1 MWGNWFTVMS
11 AGALLLLL
19 VIASAFLGSPLLA
32 LLIAALGLAV
42 LGLVYGLR
50 RSATGA
56 GASSAAREAEN
67 PLTNPRKPASGGA
80 PVAGEGSE
88 PRNPG

>member
-11 AGALLLLL
+11 AGVLLLLL
-19 VIASAFLGSPLLA
+19 VVASAFLGSPLLA
-32 LLIAALGLAV
+32 LLIAGLGLIV
-42 LGLVYGLR
+42 LGFVYALR
-50 RSATGA
+50 RSASGRP
-56 GASSAAREAEN
+56 ASPASTQPEN

-88 PRNPG
+88 PRDPS

>member
-1 MWGNWFTVMS
+1 MWGNWFAVMS

-32 LLIAALGLAV
+32 LLIAAAGLVV

-50 RSATGA
+50 RSTARE
-56 GASSAAREAEN
+56 GASSAPREAEN

-88 PRNPG
+88 PQNPG

>member
-11 AGALLLLL
+11 AGVLLLLL

-32 LLIAALGLAV
+32 LLIAV
-42 LGLVYGLR
+42 LGLVVLGIVYGLR
-50 RSATGA
+50 RGATREP
-56 GASSAAREAEN
+56 ASSRPGEVEN

-88 PRNPG
+88 PRDPG

>member
-1 MWGNWFTVMS
+1 MWGNWFAVMA

-32 LLIAALGLAV
+32 LLIAALGLV
-42 LGLVYGLR
+42 LIGLVYGLR
-50 RSATGA
+50 RGATRGSP
-56 GASSAAREAEN
+56 SSAPREAEN
-67 PLTNPRKPASGGA
+67 PLTNPRKPESGGA

-88 PRNPG
+88 PPSPG

>member
-32 LLIAALGLAV
+32 LLIAALGLVV
-42 LGLVYGLR
+42 LGFVYALR
-50 RSATGA
+50 RSATRGA
-56 GASSAAREAEN
+56 ASPASAQSEN
-67 PLTNPRKPASGGA
+67 PLTNPRRPASGGA

-88 PRNPG
+88 PRDPG